1 MSGSMQA
8 PSCSRRIWLAFAV
21 GRGKGGGGAKAK
33 PVSTHRWRAGEH
45 GHGKWRVHR
54 DRSLPWQARGGW
66 VRRRLGR
73 AGTKE
78 ETAMKSSMGIDHITL
93 CVKNL
98 GAAEYLFTKILGF
111 DVIWS
116 ARGLGRDIS
125 SKGTLVVLR
134 RDATIEVMQ

>member
-21 GRGKGGGGAKAK
+21 SRGKGWAGAKAE

-54 DRSLPWQARGGW
+54 DRSLSRQARGGW

-73 AGTKE
+73 GGTKE

-98 GAAEYLFTKILGF
+98 AGAEYLFTKMLGF

-116 ARGLGRDIS
+116 ARDLGSELS
-125 SKGTLVVLR
+125 SMDTL
-134 RDATIEVMQ
+134 EVQRGDRKIGG

>member
-8 PSCSRRIWLAFAV
+8 PSCSRRIWLAFA
-21 GRGKGGGGAKAK
+21 GSRGKGWAGAKAK

-54 DRSLPWQARGGW
+54 DRSLPWQARGGG

-78 ETAMKSSMGIDHITL
+78 EKAMKGSMGIDQITL

-98 GAAEYLFTKILGF
+98 AAGGELF
-111 DVIWS
+111 
-116 ARGLGRDIS
+116 
-125 SKGTLVVLR
+125 SKVLW
-134 RDATIEVMQ
+134 VGGSW